1 MKDKEREMP
10 DEFYT
15 QKHCDRCGAELK
27 YGRQMSRFNTDCLCL
42 ECINEERQHPDYKK
56 ALDAERRAVQNGDYN
71 FPGIGL
77 PEDLKNKKRK

>member
-1 MKDKEREMP
+1 
-10 DEFYT
+10 
-15 QKHCDRCGAELK
+15 
-27 YGRQMSRFNTDCLCL
+27 MSRFNTDCLCF

-71 FPGIGL
+71 FSGIGL